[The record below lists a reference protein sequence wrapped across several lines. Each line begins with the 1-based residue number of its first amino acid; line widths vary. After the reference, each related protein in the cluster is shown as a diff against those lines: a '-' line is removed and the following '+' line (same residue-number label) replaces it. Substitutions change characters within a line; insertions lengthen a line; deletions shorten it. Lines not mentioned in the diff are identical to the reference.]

1 MLNIFYFKNQ
11 GTITITSN
19 QIKTTIVY
27 VSSSKSDIW
36 NSYDFLGSKELG
48 SSTSLALPSTAH
60 KAYLIQMSVV
70 SWVHINST
78 LYLLMSLMV
87 TSVRHSLGL
96 LWTTESMCWAWEKT
110 LIRLFQ
116 WCWSAGAEESASG
129 KSICA
134 PLLLC
139 PLALKGQL
147 MMVCWEREHNCN

>member
-1 MLNIFYFKNQ
+1 MLNISYFKNQ

-70 SWVHINST
+70 S
-78 LYLLMSLMV
+78 
-87 TSVRHSLGL
+87 
-96 LWTTESMCWAWEKT
+96 
-110 LIRLFQ
+110 
-116 WCWSAGAEESASG
+116 
-129 KSICA
+129 
-134 PLLLC
+134 
-139 PLALKGQL
+139 
-147 MMVCWEREHNCN
+147 